1 MAIIRY
7 IPYIIRGQKLTM
19 GSDKPVFGCMC
30 VCIEN
35 GIKKYTV

>member
-7 IPYIIRGQKLTM
+7 IPYFIRGQKLAM
-19 GSDKPVFGCMC
+19 GSDKPVFVCMC

-35 GIKKYTV
+35 GINKYIV